1 VFGVTAPTTSRSDA
15 PHPQGGGASA
25 RPDEVAAHL
34 RLSATRLARRLR
46 TEAEIGLTPSL
57 LSALAMVH
65 VHGPLTLGALAELEA
80 IAPPSVTKIVAK
92 LQEQDLV
99 ERIHDPSDR
108 RVCRVVT
115 TDAGE
120 QLLDRSRAR
129 KNAWLAERLAT
140 ATPAE
145 LATLEQASAVI
156 DRLLQADPAEEPR

>member
-1 VFGVTAPTTSRSDA
+1 MFGVTSPNRRTPDA

-115 TDAGE
+115 TAAGE
-120 QLLDRSRAR
+120 ELLDRSRAR

-140 ATPAE
+140 ATPEE
-145 LATLEQASAVI
+145 LVTLEQATAVI
-156 DRLLQADPAEEPR
+156 DRLLQADPVGEPG

>member
-1 VFGVTAPTTSRSDA
+1 MFGVTSPNTPAVDA
-15 PHPQGGGASA
+15 PHPQGGGASP

-99 ERIHDPSDR
+99 ERMHDPSDR

-120 QLLDRSRAR
+120 ELLDRSRAR

-140 ATPAE
+140 ASPDE
-145 LATLEQASAVI
+145 LAMLEQAAAVI
-156 DRLLQADPAEEPR
+156 DRLLQTEPVGEPR

>member
-1 VFGVTAPTTSRSDA
+1 MFGVTSPNRRTPDA

-115 TDAGE
+115 TAAGE
-120 QLLDRSRAR
+120 ELLDRSRAR

-145 LATLEQASAVI
+145 LATLEQATAVI
-156 DRLLQADPAEEPR
+156 DRLLQADPVGEPG

>member
-1 VFGVTAPTTSRSDA
+1 MFGVTSPNHRTADA

-92 LQEQDLV
+92 LQDQDLV

-115 TDAGE
+115 TQAGE
-120 QLLDRSRAR
+120 ELLDRSRAR

-140 ATPAE
+140 ATPEE
-145 LATLEQASAVI
+145 LVTLERATAVI
-156 DRLLQADPAEEPR
+156 DRLLQADAEERP